1 MGRLISDQSLA
12 VVPGVTLAAQDSPLG
27 RLRGRCAAV
36 RAKNPIR
43 GCEQQ
48 SCGASGLVVMI
59 TDHVPAVRLLRDH
72 ADGRGAAAVVSIC

>member
-12 VVPGVTLAAQDSPLG
+12 VIPGVTLAAQDSPLG

-43 GCEQQ
+43 SCEQQ
-48 SCGASGLVVMI
+48 SCGASVCRAK
-59 TDHVPAVRLLRDH
+59 TRAR
-72 ADGRGAAAVVSIC
+72 A